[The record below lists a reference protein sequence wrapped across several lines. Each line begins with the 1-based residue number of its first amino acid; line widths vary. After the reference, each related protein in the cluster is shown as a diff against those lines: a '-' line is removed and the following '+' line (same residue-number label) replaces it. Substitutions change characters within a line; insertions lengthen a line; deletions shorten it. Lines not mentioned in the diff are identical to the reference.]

1 MRPFPRLALLLT
13 AGVFLAAADTPPPSD
28 IVARRGDVQLTTGDI
43 RDALS
48 KADPALRNQVV
59 ANPQALTE
67 FVKERMLRQILLKEA
82 LAAKWEQNPDAVAR
96 VAEARD
102 TAIVQSWLAS
112 HAQVEAAY
120 PSDAELSA
128 AYEANK
134 ARFVIPPQF
143 HVAQIAFLVPTGA
156 TKDADEEAH
165 KKARDIKAQ
174 LAKPKADFAEIAK
187 ASSQDAASAPKGGD
201 LGWLR
206 EDQIKSP
213 VKETIKGLAAGAV
226 SEPVRGADAWHIV
239 KLLETKPQTLV
250 PLDQVKSQLSAALR
264 QARTQ
269 QATNAYLADML
280 KKEPV
285 QINEIGLAAK
295 LAEPK

>member
-13 AGVFLAAADTPPPSD
+13 AGVFLAAADAPPPSD

-48 KADPALRNQVV
+48 KADPGLRAQVI
-59 ANPQALTE
+59 ANPQALNE
-67 FVKERMLRQILLKEA
+67 FVKERMLRLLLLKEA
-82 LAAKWEQNPDAVAR
+82 QAAKWEQNPDAIAR
-96 VAEARD
+96 MAEAKD
-102 TAIVQSWLAS
+102 TAVVQSWLGSQAK
-112 HAQVEAAY
+112 VDPAY
-120 PSDAELSA
+120 PNDAELAA

-134 ARFVIPPQF
+134 ARFIIPPQF
-143 HVAQIAFLVPTGA
+143 HVAQIAILVPAGSS
-156 TKDADEEAH
+156 KEADEEAR

-187 ASSQDAASAPKGGD
+187 ASSQDNASASKGGD

-213 VKETIKGLAAGAV
+213 VKETIKGLAVGAT
-226 SEPVRGADAWHIV
+226 SEPVRGVDAWHVV
-239 KLLETKPQTLV
+239 KLLETKPQSLV
-250 PLDQVKSQLSAALR
+250 PLDQVKPQLSAALR

-269 QATNAYLADML
+269 QATNAYLAAML
-280 KKEPV
+280 SKEPV

-295 LAEPK
+295 LAAPK